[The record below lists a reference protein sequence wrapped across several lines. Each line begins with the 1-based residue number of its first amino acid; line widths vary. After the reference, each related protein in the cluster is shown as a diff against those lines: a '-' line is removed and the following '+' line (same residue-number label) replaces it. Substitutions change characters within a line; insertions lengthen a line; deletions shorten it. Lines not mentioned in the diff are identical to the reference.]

1 MLDNVLLTAM
11 SVIPPETITYEKY
24 LGTTVNSIGIDIPT
38 YSNPITT
45 KASIQYHI
53 SERMYQA
60 YGLSLNKDYAL
71 VDVPANLVGI
81 ENSKTPDRLT
91 FHGKKWIIV
100 KNNNW
105 YIYNGWVK
113 LIVVAQKD
121 YETNTIPEVQDGGK
135 N

>member
-11 SVIPPETITYEKY
+11 RVIPPEPITYEKY
-24 LGTTVNSIGIDIPT
+24 IGTSVNSVGMDVPY
-38 YSNPITT
+38 YSQPIHT

-53 SERMYQA
+53 SEKMYQA

-71 VDVPANLVGI
+71 VDIPANIIGS
-81 ENSKTPDRLT
+81 EGSKTPDRLT
-91 FHGKKWIIV
+91 FHGKKWIVV

-105 YIYNGWVK
+105 FIYNGWVK

-121 YETNTIPEVQDGGK
+121 YQTTVIKPEVED
-135 N
+135 NDS